1 MAEKKKSKAREDRV
15 ILSAKDGSIVDR
27 DPGDKR
33 PPSQRKSDAGKKRI
47 FAFVLWALAI
57 VAEIVAIWTF
67 NNFSVLW
74 PSLAAI
80 IADAVLCIIAAQFW
94 KQANRLDPPKGKFL
108 KNQLGV
114 IMALIAFL
122 PLGYFLLKNSKD
134 MPAGAKKIIAVVA
147 ALAFVLT
154 MGMSIE
160 YNPVSQADLDQAE
173 RMAIE
178 YGGAAY
184 WGKYSKS
191 YHFDPDC
198 RTLQNSSQIYEGT
211 IEEAFELGKT
221 DPCDFCAGGGES
233 KSILENVLGDDAENP
248 DTEEK

>member
-1 MAEKKKSKAREDRV
+1 MAQKKKSSKAREDRV
-15 ILSAKDGSIVDR
+15 IRKASDGSVIDR
-27 DPGDKR
+27 VSPENR
-33 PPSQRKSDAGKKRI
+33 QPSAQRAAAGKKRI
-47 FAFVLWALAI
+47 FAYVFWALAI
-57 VAEIVAIWTF
+57 AAEVAAIWTF

-108 KNQLGV
+108 KNQFGV
-114 IMALIAFL
+114 IMTLIAFL

-134 MPAGAKKIIAVVA
+134 MPAGAKKILAIVA
-147 ALAFVLT
+147 AAAFVLT

-160 YNPVSQADLDQAE
+160 YNPTTQADLEQAE
-173 RMAIE
+173 QMAIE

-198 RTLQNSSQIYEGT
+198 QTLVNSKEIFEGT
-211 IEEAFELGKT
+211 MEEAFDLGKS

-233 KSILENVLGDDAENP
+233 KSILENVLVSDEEDP
-248 DTEEK
+248 DGTE